1 MKIMQTVIIGGVK
14 IPVFEFQAV
23 DSKCDILKWSAFAA
37 QLCMRNIWVDDDEVI
52 FFDRKFFILH
62 KKIATALNDIE

>member
-1 MKIMQTVIIGGVK
+1 MLNAEKLIVETEYEDDGLYMIT
-14 IPVFEFQAV
+14 
-23 DSKCDILKWSAFAA
+23 
-37 QLCMRNIWVDDDEVI
+37 IWVDDDEVI